1 MHRPTVGILAIVLLL
16 VGGVLYF
23 FGPSNERYQE
33 WIGGCIRVGAV
44 LGALWLALPQLR
56 RLPNWMVPVIFAMCM
71 VLALRPRL
79 FVVAFVLALVI
90 AFVRPRTRTT

>member
-1 MHRPTVGILAIVLLL
+1 MHRPTVGILSLVLLS

-23 FGPSNERYQE
+23 FGPSSERYQE
-33 WIGGCIRVGAV
+33 WIGGSIRVGAV

-56 RLPNWMVPVIFAMCM
+56 RLPGWMVPAIFVMGL
-71 VLALRPRL
+71 VLALRPKL
-79 FVVAFVLALVI
+79 FLDAFVLALII